1 MGADEDAR
9 RNRPITEAA
18 AILDGLVTQA
28 EHERAHEHDGA
39 MAEWLDAL
47 LAELRPIA
55 EQIHD
60 LAATQQLFG
69 VVERHGPGPWPAEDL
84 AAVAGVDPST
94 VQRVLDQLT
103 AAGIARTEPG
113 GREEHPGR

>member
-28 EHERAHEHDGA
+28 EHERAH
-39 MAEWLDAL
+39 EWLDAL

-69 VVERHGPGPWPAEDL
+69 VVERHGPGPWPTEDL
-84 AAVAGVDPST
+84 ATIAGVDPST

-103 AAGIARTEPG
+103 DAGIARTEPG